1 MREKILFV
9 LSVLSMT
16 VLESCSE
23 QYMVSGTS
31 NVDGLDGKT
40 LCLKVFSG
48 DGMRT
53 IDSSRV
59 VHGKFSFKGVVDS
72 VVMANVFVG
81 EQSVMP
87 VVLENGEVKVRI
99 DMNMQTATG
108 TPLNDSLSA
117 FIQRKS
123 SIDAQMAELPHME
136 SQMIMDGIDHDEVLE
151 VLGRKIRELE
161 AENDVLVTSFIRSN
175 YDNVLGPGIFM
186 ILTCAYS
193 YPILNPQIEEIISQ
207 ASPRF
212 LSDQYVREYIKAAE
226 ANMKKLR
233 E

>member
-9 LSVLSMT
+9 LSVLSMA

-40 LCLKVFSG
+40 LCLKVFSDG
-48 DGMRT
+48 GMRT

-81 EQSVMP
+81 DQSVMP
-87 VVLENGEVKVRI
+87 VVLENGEVKIKI

-117 FIQRKS
+117 FIQKKS
-123 SIDAQMAELPHME
+123 SIDAQLAELPHME

-151 VLGRKIRELE
+151 VLGKQFRELE
-161 AENDVLVTSFIRSN
+161 AENDVLVTSFIRNN